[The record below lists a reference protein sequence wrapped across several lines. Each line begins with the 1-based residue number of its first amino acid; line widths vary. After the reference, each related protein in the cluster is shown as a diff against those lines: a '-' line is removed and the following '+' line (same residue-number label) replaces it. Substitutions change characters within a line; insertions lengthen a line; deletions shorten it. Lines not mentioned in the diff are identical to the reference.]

1 MNPNVL
7 LNPTAQPVYVY
18 FQVRLQAMAL
28 DLELGEWSR
37 FKHRGEMMLF
47 QVTESVNYDFWGADI
62 RQGGGGMRRKL

>member
-28 DLELGEWSR
+28 DLELGEWIR
-37 FKHRGEMMLF
+37 FKPRREMMLF
-47 QVTESVNYDFWGADI
+47 QVTGSANYDFWGLT
-62 RQGGGGMRRKL
+62 RQGGGEMRGKL